1 MLFDCF
7 KNLNSLE
14 LERIYMISEKDREL
28 IDLLTAMGLRKQEAE
43 VLVGVFRG
51 LRFSKDIERAFDLRQ
66 PEASEILRSLVRR
79 GWIKEEIYRDGRAK
93 RGRPLKKYDLAVDF
107 KRLCMKLIER
117 KRKEL
122 KQIQEKIER
131 LERLIE
137 KF

>member
-1 MLFDCF
+1 
-7 KNLNSLE
+7 
-14 LERIYMISEKDREL
+14 MISEKDREL